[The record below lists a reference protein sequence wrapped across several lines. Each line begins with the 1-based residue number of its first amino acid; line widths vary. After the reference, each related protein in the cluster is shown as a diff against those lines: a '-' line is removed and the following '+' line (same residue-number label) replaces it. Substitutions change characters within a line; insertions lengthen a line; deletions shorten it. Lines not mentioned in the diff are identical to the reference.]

1 MTRGLL
7 SCSTCCMLFGQLY
20 DGRCATC
27 ANRWAALTNQPLPV
41 PPPAPPPEPK
51 RPGRPRVMTR
61 ICKCCQ
67 QVKQRHEMTERDLVP
82 PRMRGWCIEC
92 REAERVRQ
100 REEQAQRLLRMSL
113 ARSKRKDLYNPAG
126 RTCTKCLDFKP
137 WSEFYNCTTGANG
150 HQARCKACQTPGGRP
165 GPRGKGFIGKEGR
178 ECSVC
183 ATYKPW
189 QEFYALKSSAT
200 GYHASC
206 KLCYVDRRR
215 AEA

>member
-7 SCSTCCMLFGQLY
+7 SCSICCMLFGQLY

-41 PPPAPPPEPK
+41 PPPPQPK
-51 RPGRPRVMTR
+51 QKGPGRPRIEVR
-61 ICKCCQ
+61 ICRCCQ
-67 QVKQRHEMTERDLVP
+67 QVKQRHEMTQRDLVP
-82 PRMRGWCIEC
+82 HRMRGWCITC
-92 REAERVRQ
+92 RDAERERYKI
-100 REEQAQRLLRMSL
+100 EQAERMRRISL
-113 ARSKRKDLYNPAG
+113 ARSKAMGLHNPAG

-137 WSEFYNCTTGANG
+137 WDDFYQASNG
-150 HQARCKACQTPGGRP
+150 VNGRQSRCKACQTPGGRP

-206 KLCYVDRRR
+206 KECYVDRRR

>member
-7 SCSTCCMLFGQLY
+7 SCNTCCMLFGQLY

-41 PPPAPPPEPK
+41 PPPPQPK
-51 RPGRPRVMTR
+51 QKGPGRPRIEVR
-61 ICKCCQ
+61 ICRCCQ
-67 QVKQRHEMTERDLVP
+67 QVKQRHEMTQRDLVP
-82 PRMRGWCIEC
+82 HRMRGWCIAC
-92 REAERVRQ
+92 RDAERERYKI
-100 REEQAQRLLRMSL
+100 EQAERLRRISV
-113 ARSKRKDLYNPAG
+113 ARSKAMGLHDPAG

-137 WSEFYNCTTGANG
+137 WDDFYQASNG
-150 HQARCKACQTPGGRP
+150 VNGRQSRCKACQTPGGRP

-206 KLCYVDRRR
+206 KECYVDRRR

>member
-7 SCSTCCMLFGQLY
+7 SCNTCCMLFGQLY

-41 PPPAPPPEPK
+41 PPPPQPK
-51 RPGRPRVMTR
+51 QKGPGRPRIEVR
-61 ICKCCQ
+61 ICRCCQ
-67 QVKQRHEMTERDLVP
+67 QVKQRHEMTQRDLVP
-82 PRMRGWCIEC
+82 HRMRGWCIAC
-92 REAERVRQ
+92 RDAERERYKI
-100 REEQAQRLLRMSL
+100 EKAERMRRISL
-113 ARSKRKDLYNPAG
+113 ARSKALGLHNPAG

-137 WSEFYNCTTGANG
+137 WDDFYQASNG
-150 HQARCKACQTPGGRP
+150 VNGRQSRCKACQTPGGRP

-206 KLCYVDRRR
+206 KECYVDRRR